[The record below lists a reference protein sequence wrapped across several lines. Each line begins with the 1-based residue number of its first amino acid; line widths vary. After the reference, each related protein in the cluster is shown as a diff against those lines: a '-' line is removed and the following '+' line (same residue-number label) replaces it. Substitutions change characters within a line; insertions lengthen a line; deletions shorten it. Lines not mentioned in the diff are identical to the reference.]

1 MQKELITK
9 SFEENVKDNR
19 KKIKSLKEANDREE
33 NNAERVSTVFGVKV
47 GDQELEEH
55 KEKPANVWGG
65 TEVSKEAK
73 EVLNLGKKF
82 RLQQKLDSIATK
94 TEIEKGLTIIRWKE
108 KEKEEADV
116 EEEEEEINGELFNIE
131 RKCVD
136 LTLKKASDMKFNRRL
151 YAPIAAPEKLESN
164 LQQTREALWRRSLRS
179 TKRTKLT
186 TTAISEKVIS

>member
-1 MQKELITK
+1 M
-9 SFEENVKDNR
+9 
-19 KKIKSLKEANDREE
+19 
-33 NNAERVSTVFGVKV
+33 
-47 GDQELEEH
+47 
-55 KEKPANVWGG
+55 
-65 TEVSKEAK
+65 
-73 EVLNLGKKF
+73 LNLGKKF
-82 RLQQKLDSIATK
+82 RLQQTLDSIATK

-136 LTLKKASDMKFNRRL
+136 LTLKKASDIMKFNRRL

>member
-108 KEKEEADV
+108 KEEADV